1 MSQGSARRVSVA
13 SRLSFPRARAG
24 DEVEK
29 ARRAGERIV
38 RVIVVRQFMVVK
50 ADDFVILSKIEV
62 DQKASRKRWKVK

>member
-29 ARRAGERIV
+29 ARRAGERMV
-38 RVIVVRQFMVVK
+38 LAIVVRQFMVARLMDSV
-50 ADDFVILSKIEV
+50 AMSKSEV
-62 DQKASRKRWKVK
+62 DQTRSQSMES

>member
-29 ARRAGERIV
+29 ARRAGERMV
-38 RVIVVRQFMVVK
+38 RVMAVRQFMVIRVV
-50 ADDFVILSKIEV
+50 DFVTLS
-62 DQKASRKRWKVK
+62 RLRG

>member
-29 ARRAGERIV
+29 ARRAGERIF
-38 RVIVVRQFMVVK
+38 RAIVIRQFMVVRVV
-50 ADDFVILSKIEV
+50 DFVTLS
-62 DQKASRKRWKVK
+62 RLRG

>member
-29 ARRAGERIV
+29 ARRAGERMV
-38 RVIVVRQFMVVK
+38 RVMAVRQFIVMSVV
-50 ADDFVILSKIEV
+50 DFVTLS
-62 DQKASRKRWKVK
+62 RLRG

>member
-29 ARRAGERIV
+29 ARRAGEWMV
-38 RVIVVRQFMVVK
+38 RVMAVRQFMVMRVV
-50 ADDFVILSKIEV
+50 DFVSLS
-62 DQKASRKRWKVK
+62 RLRG

>member
-29 ARRAGERIV
+29 ARRTGERIF
-38 RVIVVRQFMVVK
+38 RAIIIRQFMVMRVV
-50 ADDFVILSKIEV
+50 DFVTLSRGCEV
-62 DQKASRKRWKVK
+62 DQTRSQPMES